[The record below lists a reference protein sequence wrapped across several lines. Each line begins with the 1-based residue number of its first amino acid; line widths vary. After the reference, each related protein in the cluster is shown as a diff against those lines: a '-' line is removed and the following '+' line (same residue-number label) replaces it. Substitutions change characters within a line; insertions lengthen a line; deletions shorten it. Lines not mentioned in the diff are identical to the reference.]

1 MFVGKKDME
10 KFIQNSVRELEKRGM
25 RPTLLVV
32 GSDHWEGFEQWASG
46 LFVNN
51 TGQKVN
57 LNGFLLVVGG
67 NEIMVKRVDSSG
79 WLLELYGEK
88 VD

>member
-10 KFIQNSVRELEKRGM
+10 KFIQNSVMELRKRGM

-32 GSDHWEGFEQWASG
+32 GGDHWEEFEKWASG

-67 NEIMVKRVDSSG
+67 NEIIVKKVDSSS